1 MSPIG
6 LAFAVALLAMLWL
19 TRRGQSDRAWGYA
32 LAAIWLLNELCVYV
46 LGPDLRLLTG
56 LWTDFA
62 LALAALYAF
71 TFARGRWWTVA
82 LFVTWAAQ
90 IFVHLDLDA
99 DMPTMGLWLNVL
111 CGAQIALVCSD
122 RITDAIAAWVKRE
135 CRSHG
140 RVALASRHLTCALR
154 GPDCRSAAL
163 RGDRRKAKT

>member
-1 MSPIG
+1 MIDIG
-6 LAFAVALLAMLWL
+6 FAVALLAMLWL

-32 LAAIWLLNELCVYV
+32 LAAIWLLNELCVCV

-62 LALAALYAF
+62 LGLVALYAF
-71 TFARGRWWTVA
+71 TFARGLWWTVA

-99 DMPTMGLWLNVL
+99 DVPTMGLWLNVL

-122 RITDAIAAWVKRE
+122 RITDAIAAWARPA
-135 CRSHG
+135 RPSIH
-140 RVALASRHLTCALR
+140 AASRYCTRALG